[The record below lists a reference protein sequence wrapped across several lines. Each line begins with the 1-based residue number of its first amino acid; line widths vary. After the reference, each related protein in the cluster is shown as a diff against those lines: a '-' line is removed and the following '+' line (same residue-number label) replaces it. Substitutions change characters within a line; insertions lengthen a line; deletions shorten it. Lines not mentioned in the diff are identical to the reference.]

1 MSILLHPL
9 SQKRYDNFR
18 LNPPQ
23 SLVLIAPAGSG
34 KETILKNLALDILGE
49 NPVGRLY
56 EILPDVGKKTIGIDA
71 IRELK
76 MSLRLKFNKQR
87 VVLIDKADTLTN
99 EAQNSILKLLEDTPK
114 NVHFLISV
122 NNKSSLL
129 DTVISRSEVWNF
141 IQPTATQIKKFFNT
155 YSEKSLDKAIAISGN
170 RVGLI
175 SALLSQDKDHPLIQ
189 AIETAK
195 SVLSDG
201 RYKRLIRV
209 EAMYKDLPQTVLVF
223 EALGLICKSALET
236 AASKNDNEHLMQWQK
251 RLKLV
256 LEATDMIN
264 ANTQPK
270 LVLSKTFL
278 VL

>member
-1 MSILLHPL
+1 MNVLLHSL
-9 SQKRYDNFR
+9 SQKRYNAFK

-34 KETILKNLALDILGE
+34 KETVLRHLALDILGNE
-49 NPVGRLY
+49 PVGRLY
-56 EILPDVGKKTIGIDA
+56 EILPDIGKKTIGIDA

-76 MSLRLKFNKQR
+76 MSLRLKSNKER

-141 IQPTATQIKKFFNT
+141 IQPTTGQIKNFFNT
-155 YSEKSLDKAIAISGN
+155 HPEKSLDKAIAISGN

-175 SALLSQDKDHPLIQ
+175 SALLSQDKEHPLIQ

-195 SVLSDG
+195 GILSDT
-201 RYKRLIRV
+201 RYKRLVRV
-209 EAMYKDLPQTVLVF
+209 EAMYKDLPQTLLVF

-236 AASKNDNEHLMQWQK
+236 AASKDDDEHLVQWQK
-251 RLKLV
+251 RLTLI

-264 ANTQPK
+264 ANIQPK
-270 LVLSKTFL
+270 LVLSRTFL